1 MRHELPYAPP
11 PPGVPVRVA
20 FVGQRTY
27 FEACSLSAPA
37 GGLHPM
43 FIDFRGGAQTAP
55 MLDALHRFDP
65 HAVVVFRPEIL
76 PPGTMDAIA
85 APVLGFLT
93 EPLPRTVAGQPD
105 DTDAPHPNLAY
116 NLAELAKIDRG
127 NVDRVITFDP
137 HGWDAAAA
145 LVPLW
150 RAMPLPVDDRL
161 YRAPR
166 PSRRPPRIIF
176 IGYSTMHREQSLVGL
191 KHELDLPHYAHAL
204 MGDELRD
211 VLWSADAGL
220 NLHGEEWVRS
230 FENRV
235 LLHLASGALV
245 ITEVLEPLFG
255 LEPGI
260 DVLQVSDRHELS
272 LRVHQLTQM
281 PDMHDRIRI
290 RGHHKSRQFAASK
303 LWPRVIGDLFADLAA
318 FGTERQNLR
327 PAAPL
332 AALSPPA

>member
-1 MRHELPYAPP
+1 VGHDDLPYALPR
-11 PPGVPVRVA
+11 PGEPVRVA

-27 FEACSLSAPA
+27 FEACSLGAPA
-37 GGLHPM
+37 GGLRPT
-43 FIDFRGGAQTAP
+43 FIDFRGGAETAP

-65 HAVVVFRPEIL
+65 HVVVAFRPEVL
-76 PPGTMDAIA
+76 PPGAMESIA
-85 APVLGFLT
+85 APVVGFLT
-93 EPLPRTVAGQPD
+93 EPLPRAGDP
-105 DTDAPHPNLAY
+105 TPHQNLAY
-116 NLAELAKIDRG
+116 NLAELSKVDAG

-137 HGWDAAAA
+137 LGWDAAAA
-145 LVPLW
+145 LLPLW

-176 IGYSTMHREQSLVGL
+176 IGYSTMHREQSLIGL
-191 KHELDLPHYAHAL
+191 KHEFDLPHYAHAL

-220 NLHGEEWVRS
+220 NVHGDEWVRS

-235 LLHLASGALV
+235 LLHLAAGSLV
-245 ITEVLEPLFG
+245 ITELLEPLFG
-255 LEPGI
+255 LEPGL
-260 DVLQVSDRHELS
+260 DVLQVADRHELS
-272 LRVHQLTQM
+272 LRVHQLMQM

-303 LWPRVIGDLFADLAA
+303 VWPRVIGDLFADLTA
-318 FGTERQNLR
+318 FGTQRR
-327 PAAPL
+327 VGV
-332 AALSPPA
+332 ALTPPA